1 MTALLTGLRQLRY
14 YPSAIIGMT
23 MVLILLLLSLVTVLT
38 IPYSEAIR
46 LWRGGTGVWDESP
59 ELARPTWFQLFSARK
74 LPKTI
79 IVDTRQSGKET
90 ADQPDGTRMVTANLR
105 FAFPYDELPSAV
117 GLWLTATYKEV

>member
-1 MTALLTGLRQLRY
+1 MTALLAGLRQLRH

-23 MVLILLLLSLVTVLT
+23 MVLILLVLSLVTVLT

-46 LWRGGTGVWDESP
+46 LWRGGAGVWDESP

-79 IVDTRQSGKET
+79 IVDTRQSGKEI
-90 ADQPDGTRMVTANLR
+90 AEPARWHAPGQRQPAL
-105 FAFPYDELPSAV
+105 
-117 GLWLTATYKEV
+117 